1 MSGELHLLLERQFH
15 RAYTADVS
23 SNTWL
28 PEHLHLSPHATQ
40 HKQSVFSS
48 PPSRL
53 VDIQVIAQTQRE

>member
-23 SNTWL
+23 SSTWL
-28 PEHLHLSPHATQ
+28 PEHLSPHATQ

-53 VDIQVIAQTQRE
+53 VDIQVMTKT